1 MSSSEATSAPVIKED
16 IPAAEPGAGSADP
29 FASQRE
35 SGNNPFSSG
44 ENKGSSEPF
53 STEDPKDVDGPVED
67 GPVGQGLGEGG
78 KVRRTSNEWDASKVP
93 PSQFQK
99 RKGSV
104 YATPSSRD
112 SHTSGERDKA
122 YFEKLKEKG
131 WNVLKKK

>member
-1 MSSSEATSAPVIKED
+1 MATATEPTNPTLPVD
-16 IPAAEPGAGSADP
+16 TSVDNSADP
-29 FASQRE
+29 FAAQRE
-35 SGNNPFSSG
+35 GSDNPFGSG
-44 ENKGSSEPF
+44 EKGPEEAI
-53 STEDPKDVDGPVED
+53 STEEGKD
-67 GPVGQGLGEGG
+67 GLPSPGEGT
-78 KVRRTSNEWDASKVP
+78 KVRRMSKEWDASKVP

-112 SHTSGERDKA
+112 SHSGTGGGERDKA

>member
-1 MSSSEATSAPVIKED
+1 MATATEPTNPAVPVD
-16 IPAAEPGAGSADP
+16 TEPTAGAVDNSADP
-29 FASQRE
+29 FAAQRE
-35 SGNNPFSSG
+35 GSDNPFASG
-44 ENKGSSEPF
+44 EKGPEEAI
-53 STEDPKDVDGPVED
+53 STEEGKDELSP
-67 GPVGQGLGEGG
+67 PAEGT
-78 KVRRTSNEWDASKVP
+78 KVRRMSKEWDASKVP

-112 SHTSGERDKA
+112 SHSGSGERDKA

>member
-1 MSSSEATSAPVIKED
+1 MAATETTAPVISD
-16 IPAAEPGAGSADP
+16 AVPPAEPGAGSADP
-29 FASQRE
+29 FAAQRD
-35 SGNNPFSSG
+35 SGDNPFSG
-44 ENKGSSEPF
+44 EKGPDEPV
-53 STEDPKDVDGPVED
+53 SPSADGEVKPIPAE
-67 GPVGQGLGEGG
+67 G
-78 KVRRTSNEWDASKVP
+78 KVRRTSKEWDASKVP

-131 WNVLKKK
+131 WNILKKK

>member
-1 MSSSEATSAPVIKED
+1 MATTETTAPIITDAV
-16 IPAAEPGAGSADP
+16 PPAEPGVGSADP
-29 FASQRE
+29 FAAQRD
-35 SGNNPFSSG
+35 SGDNPFAG
-44 ENKGSSEPF
+44 EKG
-53 STEDPKDVDGPVED
+53 TK
-67 GPVGQGLGEGG
+67 GEEIPAIPAEG
-78 KVRRTSNEWDASKVP
+78 KVRRTSKEWDASKVP

-131 WNVLKKK
+131 WNILKKK